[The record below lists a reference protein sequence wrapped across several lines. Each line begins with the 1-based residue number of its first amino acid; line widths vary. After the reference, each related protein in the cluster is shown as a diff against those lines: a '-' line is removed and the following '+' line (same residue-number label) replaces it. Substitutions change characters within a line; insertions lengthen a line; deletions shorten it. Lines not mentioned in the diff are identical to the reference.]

1 MTSYKYYFKNYN
13 KKYYNIYTRK
23 QKVVNNFKFINYF
36 ILFKMIKQKY
46 VKQKI
51 TTMMMKNLM
60 IYYICYYKDSIN
72 NNLNQMN
79 NL

>member
-1 MTSYKYYFKNYN
+1 MKIMTSYKYYFKNYN

-46 VKQKI
+46 VK
-51 TTMMMKNLM
+51 
-60 IYYICYYKDSIN
+60 
-72 NNLNQMN
+72 
-79 NL
+79 